1 MMSPIGPDGM
11 SIAERDEAEWNNPA
25 NWHGGPLNLYF
36 SRRDSRPFVPKRG
49 SQMAGATIN
58 FAHKAGVFMLL
69 GILGFSVLMIVL
81 TRGSHHPVR

>member
-1 MMSPIGPDGM
+1 MMPPIGPDGM